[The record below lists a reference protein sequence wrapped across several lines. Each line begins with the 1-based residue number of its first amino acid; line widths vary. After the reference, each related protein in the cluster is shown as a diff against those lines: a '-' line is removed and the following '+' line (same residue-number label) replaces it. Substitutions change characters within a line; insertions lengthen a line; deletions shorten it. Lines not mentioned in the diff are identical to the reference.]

1 MLFSLDSLKAY
12 GILTRK
18 EKPKRLL
25 YHSVIFLTYKCH
37 CVVHICYVMRSLPDS
52 FSPLL
57 WLAPWNVNTKQA
69 TVSQVDESS
78 SHEGN
83 SSKGSERIM
92 DPGRQKGL
100 ASLRTYT
107 AER

>member
-1 MLFSLDSLKAY
+1 MPLCSTYLLCNEKSPGFFFSS
-12 GILTRK
+12 
-18 EKPKRLL
+18 
-25 YHSVIFLTYKCH
+25 
-37 CVVHICYVMRSLPDS
+37 
-52 FSPLL
+52 L
-57 WLAPWNVNTKQA
+57 WLAPWNLNTKQA

-100 ASLRTYT
+100 ASLRTYI

>member
-18 EKPKRLL
+18 EKPKSLL
-25 YHSVIFLTYKCH
+25 YNSVIFPTDKCH
-37 CVVHICYVMRSLPDS
+37 HVAHICYLIRDLLDTLP
-52 FSPLL
+52 PLL
-57 WLAPWNVNTKQA
+57 WLVPWNLNIMHA
-69 TVSQVDESS
+69 TVSQVDESG
-78 SHEGN
+78 SHGGN
-83 SSKGSERIM
+83 SLKGSQRVM

-100 ASLRTYT
+100 ASLRTYI